1 MSVRFYG
8 TAVPILSLHDIV
20 KYVGPQT
27 PKNLDEPLYSWG
39 VSLENAVTP
48 QVEQPPD
55 FEAPKSRL
63 LRFFA
68 RRFMGPS
75 YFTLRLSICCRGAV
89 PRKIFTCTLLSDDLR
104 TQLEDSAT
112 SREALEVRGV
122 DFLV

>member
-48 QVEQPPD
+48 QVEQPP
-55 FEAPKSRL
+55 
-63 LRFFA
+63 RF
-68 RRFMGPS
+68 
-75 YFTLRLSICCRGAV
+75 
-89 PRKIFTCTLLSDDLR
+89 
-104 TQLEDSAT
+104 
-112 SREALEVRGV
+112 
-122 DFLV
+122 